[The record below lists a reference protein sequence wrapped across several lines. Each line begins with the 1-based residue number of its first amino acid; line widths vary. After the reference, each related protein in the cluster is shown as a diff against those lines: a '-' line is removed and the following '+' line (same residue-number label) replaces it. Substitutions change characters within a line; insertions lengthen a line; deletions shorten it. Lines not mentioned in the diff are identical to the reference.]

1 VWVGGRTSMSSLKGM
16 SASGC
21 DLAPL
26 TAKACLLAGGAES
39 SDPTGLL
46 RSSIL
51 TTSSDG
57 VTTVLAASL
66 ITDEDGDGGERERLH
81 GRRSSHANAE

>member
-1 VWVGGRTSMSSLKGM
+1 MSSFQGR

-26 TAKACLLAGGAES
+26 TDTACLLAGGADS
-39 SDPTGLL
+39 SDPPGLL

-51 TTSSDG
+51 TMSSDG

-66 ITDEDGDGGERERLH
+66 IRANDG
-81 GRRSSHANAE
+81 S

>member
-1 VWVGGRTSMSSLKGM
+1 VGRGGRTSISSLKGR

-21 DLAPL
+21 DLAPF
-26 TAKACLLAGGAES
+26 TATACLLAGGAES
-39 SDPTGLL
+39 SDPPGLL

-66 ITDEDGDGGERERLH
+66 IRADEGGGIRERERECT
-81 GRRSSHANAE
+81 GATQVM